1 MKADDVCSLD
11 LSLLM
16 WMLPLCRHLKIVLLP
31 RGKFL
36 EWLEIKENFLKESNI
51 FLVNYIVEES

>member
-1 MKADDVCSLD
+1 MKADHVCSLD

-16 WMLPLCRHLKIVLLP
+16 WMLPLSRHLKIVLLP
-31 RGKFL
+31 RVKFL

-51 FLVNYIVEES
+51 FLVNYVVEA